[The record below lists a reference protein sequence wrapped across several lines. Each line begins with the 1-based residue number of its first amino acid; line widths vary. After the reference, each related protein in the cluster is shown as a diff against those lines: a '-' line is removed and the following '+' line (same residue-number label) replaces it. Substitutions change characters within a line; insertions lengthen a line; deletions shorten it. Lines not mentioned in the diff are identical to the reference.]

1 MFRYDAAIAASV
13 GDNVMISRHKV
24 ARRGIHLLWAGMAT
38 AAILSTGMSAF
49 AQNSSS
55 QEMLNRINRL
65 QNEITTLQRHV
76 YQGKT
81 PPAVAPGPSSA
92 APGSAAPGA
101 NLSARQS
108 LRLTQLENEIRRLTG
123 ANEELT
129 HRLGQVQTRLDKMST
144 DTEFRLKTLEGGSG
158 SVASADPSAKRGAPD
173 SLSKTLPTVVPAGS
187 ATAPIAN
194 ADKGARVLGALRVP
208 GNVAPN
214 PVALAETPEQQYDR
228 AHSLI
233 IKKRDYAQ
241 AEKVFSE
248 FIAKHP
254 KHELAP
260 NAYYW
265 LGRTFFVRNDFKR
278 SVATFAEGFQKHSES
293 KKAPATLLNLGM
305 SLARLGKNREACTTF
320 AHLQRNFPKA
330 EGAVKRRLVAERKTS
345 KCRP

>member
-13 GDNVMISRHKV
+13 GDNAMNSGHNV
-24 ARRGIHLLWAGMAT
+24 ARRGIHLLWAGMAA
-38 AAILSTGMSAF
+38 AAIMSTGMSAV
-49 AQNSSS
+49 AQNSLS

-76 YQGKT
+76 YQGKA
-81 PPAVAPGPSSA
+81 PPALAPSTSSA
-92 APGSAAPGA
+92 APAS

-158 SVASADPSAKRGAPD
+158 SVASADRGTPD
-173 SLSKTLPTVVPAGS
+173 SGPKTPPTEVPAGP
-187 ATAPIAN
+187 ATVPIAN
-194 ADKGARVLGALRVP
+194 ADKGAKVLGAVRVP

-214 PVALAETPEQQYDR
+214 PVAVAETPEQHYDR
-228 AHSLI
+228 AHGLI

-241 AEKVFSE
+241 AEKVLSE

-254 KHELAP
+254 KHQLAP

-265 LGRTFFVRNDFKR
+265 LGRTFFVRKDFKR

-345 KCRP
+345 KCRR

>member
-1 MFRYDAAIAASV
+1 
-13 GDNVMISRHKV
+13 MISRYAV
-24 ARRGIHLLWAGMAT
+24 SRCRFPLLWAVMAT
-38 AAILSTGMSAF
+38 ATIMSTGMSAV
-49 AQNSSS
+49 AQDSSS

-81 PPAVAPGPSSA
+81 PPAVAPSTSSA
-92 APGSAAPGA
+92 VPGSAVPGA

-108 LRLTQLENEIRRLTG
+108 LRLTQHENEIRRLTG
-123 ANEELT
+123 VNEELT

-144 DTEFRLKTLEGGSG
+144 DTEFRLKTLEGGKG
-158 SVASADPSAKRGAPD
+158 PVASADRGAPN
-173 SLSKTLPTVVPAGS
+173 SGSKTLPTVVPAGP
-187 ATAPIAN
+187 ATAPVAN
-194 ADKGARVLGALRVP
+194 ADKGAKVLGTVRAP
-208 GNVAPN
+208 GNVASN
-214 PVALAETPEQQYDR
+214 PVALAETPEQHYDR
-228 AHSLI
+228 AHGLI
-233 IKKRDYAQ
+233 IKRRDYAQ
-241 AEKVFSE
+241 AEKVLSD

-254 KHELAP
+254 KHQLTP

-330 EGAVKRRLVAERKTS
+330 EGAVKRRLAAERKTS
-345 KCRP
+345 KCRR

>member
-1 MFRYDAAIAASV
+1 MNS
-13 GDNVMISRHKV
+13 GHKV
-24 ARRGIHLLWAGMAT
+24 ARRGIHLLWAGMAA
-38 AAILSTGMSAF
+38 AAIMSTGMSAV

-81 PPAVAPGPSSA
+81 PPAIVPSTSSA
-92 APGSAAPGA
+92 VPAS

-129 HRLGQVQTRLDKMST
+129 HRLSQVQKRLDKMST
-144 DTEFRLKTLEGGSG
+144 DTEFRLKTIEGGG
-158 SVASADPSAKRGAPD
+158 GPVANAGGRTPDSAAKIPPSAVSGLPSPAP
-173 SLSKTLPTVVPAGS
+173 V
-187 ATAPIAN
+187 AN
-194 ADKGARVLGALRVP
+194 ADKGAQVLGAVRQP
-208 GNVAPN
+208 ANVAPN
-214 PVALAETPEQQYDR
+214 PVALVETPEQHYDR
-228 AHSLI
+228 AHTLI
-233 IKKRDYAQ
+233 IKKRDYVQ
-241 AEKVFSE
+241 AEKVLSE
-248 FIAKHP
+248 FIAKYS
-254 KHELAP
+254 KHKLTP

-265 LGRTFFVRNDFKR
+265 LGRTFFVRKDFKR

-320 AHLQRNFPKA
+320 AHLKRNFPKA
-330 EGAVKRRLVAERKTS
+330 EGAVKRRLAAERKTS
-345 KCRP
+345 KCRR